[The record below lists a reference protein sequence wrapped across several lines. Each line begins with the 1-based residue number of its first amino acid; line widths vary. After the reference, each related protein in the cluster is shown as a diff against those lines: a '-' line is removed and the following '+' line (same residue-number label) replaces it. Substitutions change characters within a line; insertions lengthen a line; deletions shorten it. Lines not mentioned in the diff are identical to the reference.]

1 MNETVIQEIANQL
14 GIAAHQAGMFIQ
26 IYLPQYA
33 LLCASKT
40 FISLGLILRC
50 TVALIIVCKRLF
62 SFLNNDDN
70 YYKYNEI
77 HDGLVVLFCCLAFST
92 IVLGLTFIIG
102 CFVALPDAVS
112 WLIFPEGQ
120 LIDMALNA
128 IK

>member
-14 GIAAHQAGMFIQ
+14 GIAADQAGMFIQ
-26 IYLPQYA
+26 TYLPQYA

-40 FISLGLILRC
+40 FVTLGLMLICTIVLVIICKKLYSFLNKNNRYDSYAYDNCSVLFICLVFFTTILGLIF
-50 TVALIIVCKRLF
+50 IV
-62 SFLNNDDN
+62 S
-70 YYKYNEI
+70 
-77 HDGLVVLFCCLAFST
+77 
-92 IVLGLTFIIG
+92 